1 MPDRLDAYRE
11 SLHSRMEDIEFE
23 LMEIH
28 VATWSKSG
36 HVQSL
41 LRELDQVVGAL
52 RSVELFLAAEKV
64 LADTSAHGVSGS

>member
-1 MPDRLDAYRE
+1 MSDRLDEYRE
-11 SLHSRMEDIEFE
+11 SLVGRVEDIEFE

-41 LRELDQVVGAL
+41 LRELDLVVSAL
-52 RSVELFLAAEKV
+52 RSVESFLAAERV
-64 LADTSAHGVSGS
+64 LSDASASGVSGS

>member
-1 MPDRLDAYRE
+1 MADRLDAYRE
-11 SLHSRMEDIEFE
+11 SLVGRVEDIDFE

-41 LRELDQVVGAL
+41 LRELDQLVQAL
-52 RSVELFLAAEKV
+52 RSVESFLAAERV
-64 LADTSAHGVSGS
+64 LAETSAGVSGS